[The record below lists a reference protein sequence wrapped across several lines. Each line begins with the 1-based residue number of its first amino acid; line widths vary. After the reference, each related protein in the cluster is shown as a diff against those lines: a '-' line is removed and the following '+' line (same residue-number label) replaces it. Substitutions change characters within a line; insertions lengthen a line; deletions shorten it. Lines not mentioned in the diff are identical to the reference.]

1 MIQVSGMIGQHL
13 NSIKILTVSNAITNS
28 VLDKT
33 LTNALFVK
41 KINMKIVRE
50 YVYLV
55 ALLLIVNLVIVNK
68 DLITQ
73 TQHPQLVRV
82 QAQLLEIIQQLKH

>member
-1 MIQVSGMIGQHL
+1 MSGMIGQHL